1 MVAAKQIIR
10 KRKEPLMHSISNRRA
25 KRKRL
30 SDAND
35 WLGFDFEGQP
45 IDTKVELIRALIP
58 LGLMAVQ
65 DMSEAEVCGLA
76 GARKSM
82 ESGGI
87 NGVRYEESR
96 INGVRY
102 D

>member
-1 MVAAKQIIR
+1 
-10 KRKEPLMHSISNRRA
+10 MHSISNRRA